1 MASPNIA
8 AVRLTESG
16 SFDPE
21 GRDTLI
27 VGPGMGTAVRALYA
41 DMARHLTHR
50 FQIIGIDLP
59 GHGESPAHHDA
70 ITIEQLA
77 DAVAELVTNLRTTG
91 TIKDESKVYFAG
103 LSISGV
109 IALQLALEHA
119 ELFDGIA
126 VMASAAAIDSPA
138 GWAERAEAVE
148 VSGTEAMVE
157 ASASLW
163 VAHTFTDDTKLEV
176 QKRALAAADDQTY
189 AALCRALGAYDATSR
204 LGEISLPIFTVAGD
218 QDQMCTVAEAD
229 QIATAVQHGSTAVVE
244 DAAHLL
250 PLEHPQRLAE
260 LLDNNL
266 A

>member
-8 AVRLTESG
+8 AVRITESG

-27 VGPGMGTAVRALYA
+27 VGPGMGTAVRTLYA
-41 DMARHLTHR
+41 DTARHLTHR

-59 GHGESPAHHDA
+59 GHGESPVHHDTV
-70 ITIEQLA
+70 TIEEIA
-77 DAVAELVTNLRTTG
+77 DAVAELVTNLRRTG
-91 TIKDESKVYFAG
+91 TIKDDTKVYFAG
-103 LSISGV
+103 LSISGL

-126 VMASAAAIDSPA
+126 VMSSAAVIGSPED
-138 GWAERAEAVE
+138 WTERAAAVE
-148 VSGTEAMVE
+148 ESGTESMVE
-157 ASASLW
+157 MSASLW

-176 QKRALAAADDQTY
+176 QKQALATADDKSY
-189 AALCRALGAYDATSR
+189 AALCRALGAYDATDR
-204 LGEISLPIFTVAGD
+204 LSEISLPIFTVAGD
-218 QDQMCTVAEAD
+218 HDQMCTVADAD
-229 QIATAVQHGSTAVVE
+229 QISTMVQHGSTAVVE

-250 PLEHPQRLAE
+250 PLEHPKRLAE

-266 A
+266 T